1 MVLSGAFA
9 TVAISDTKIGKLT
22 AQMGLKY
29 LKDGTAVKDIPSVV
43 VPAEETV
50 INQNTLDA
58 LGVTVPDDI
67 KNSAIIVNDAE

>member
-1 MVLSGAFA
+1 
-9 TVAISDTKIGKLT
+9 
-22 AQMGLKY
+22 MGLKY

>member
-1 MVLSGAFA
+1 MTTVTEVARDKKIPVYGSSKAMVLSGAFA

-29 LKDGTAVKDIPSVV
+29 LK
-43 VPAEETV
+43 
-50 INQNTLDA
+50 
-58 LGVTVPDDI
+58 VPDDI